1 MKKTIIIPGVIL
13 LSLTS
18 CTLPSQMETFYGSGD
33 VTKSGVTAS
42 TGTQITIKTTTGSET
57 TKTPRNNPNRDDGAK
72 PETTEI
78 EYTENDSA
86 SGEVNA
92 TLSEI
97 DSLLLGEWK
106 EEKKNTTTEE
116 VKPAQESIMEATP
129 SQTNAIPTTSEALP
143 MVKQGQ

>member
-18 CTLPSQMETFYGSGD
+18 CALPSQMETFYGSGD

-72 PETTEI
+72 PETAEI
-78 EYTENDSA
+78 EYTESDSA

-116 VKPAQESIMEATP
+116 SKPAQQPIMEVTP
-129 SQTNAIPTTSEALP
+129 PQTSVTPAISEVPP
-143 MVKQGQ
+143 MEKQGQ